1 MKKILVLLFLVPLIS
16 KAQVEKELILNTIT
30 IDSIKLDLVS
40 FSYSDGFDLVTH
52 EGIIATNLKWKKF
65 DEIQGFDDSPSS
77 WVTYLS
83 LFDKK
88 QIKKLKSEI
97 KEVKKFKDISF
108 RKTFNEQYSE
118 SDIEVVDDYPLYLTP
133 IEITYNLNGNHNF
146 GIFAHDEESN
156 ILIPFNIASSIKY
169 GKYFSNYA
177 DEEVYEV
184 YYIDKPFGLTT
195 DLDGMEQFIKFLENK

>member
-1 MKKILVLLFLVPLIS
+1 MKKLLVFLFLVPLIS

-52 EGIIATNLKWKKF
+52 EGIIATDLRLKKLV
-65 DEIQGFDDSPSS
+65 EIQGFDDSPSS

-88 QIKKLKSEI
+88 QIKRLKSEI

-108 RKTFNEQYSE
+108 KKRFNG
-118 SDIEVVDDYPLYLTP
+118 
-133 IEITYNLNGNHNF
+133 YNTEDF
-146 GIFAHDEESN
+146 DE
-156 ILIPFNIASSIKY
+156 
-169 GKYFSNYA
+169 
-177 DEEVYEV
+177 
-184 YYIDKPFGLTT
+184 
-195 DLDGMEQFIKFLENK
+195 